1 MEISFFIVSQKK
13 IFCVYVIVFQCIV
26 MMEFINSQ
34 IIIHGNSIKTF
45 KLAAEVKVVKNVKT
59 RSKKKLNHR
68 QLFR

>member
-34 IIIHGNSIKTF
+34 IIIHGNSIKTL
-45 KLAAEVKVVKNVKT
+45 KLAAEVVKNVKT
-59 RSKKKLNHR
+59 RSKKKLNHKEALR
-68 QLFR
+68 